1 MLVVPQRNPQLASY
15 YNSGPFISP
24 PGFCPRI
31 SQGLFVSLPG
41 PVSPTL
47 HGHGHLGGEHG
58 RAFHGNAHGAGALV
72 APAVAGAGLGYRV
85 VGAGVEVAHGLAVVV
100 VVKFIDDLIVPAA
113 TAHDQRLALEHRSIG
128 HLQDQPVYD
137 SQHKQ
142 PDSKRK
148 SSPRGDPFFSTS
160 VLASSYPFPPT
171 NPLLPSWTPQE
182 PQMVSGKGKGKA
194 NLRY

>member
-1 MLVVPQRNPQLASY
+1 MLVVPQRNPQPASY
-15 YNSGPFISP
+15 YNLRPFVSP

-31 SQGLFVSLPG
+31 SQSWFISLPG

-58 RAFHGNAHGAGALV
+58 RAFHGNAHGTGTLV
-72 APAVAGAGLGYRV
+72 APAVAGASLGHRV

-100 VVKFIDDLIVPAA
+100 VVKFVDDLVVPTA
-113 TAHDQRLALEHRSIG
+113 TAQDQRLALEHGSIG

-148 SSPRGDPFFSTS
+148 SSPWGDPFFSTS
-160 VLASSYPFPPT
+160 
-171 NPLLPSWTPQE
+171 LLPSSIPFSPTNSLLPYWTPQE